1 MLLPPTKTPIGT
13 AWIDD
18 EGILWHRLDFG
29 VRIDGQ
35 LAEQTAEALAD
46 LVGERALPAVVDIAG
61 VQFADRDA
69 RDVFA
74 RLRSAFPQTA
84 TALLVR
90 PGDNPAS
97 GVLAYQFSQ
106 AKPDRPIA
114 VFEREAEAVEW
125 VRRFLPRS

>member
-1 MLLPPTKTPIGT
+1 MILPPTKTPIGT

-35 LAEQTAEALAD
+35 LAEETALA
-46 LVGERALPAVVDIAG
+46 LAHIVGERSVPAIVDIAG

-74 RLRSAFPQTA
+74 KLRSAIPQTA
-84 TALLVR
+84 TALIVR
-90 PGDNPAS
+90 PGENPVS

-106 AKPDRPIA
+106 LRADRPIA
-114 VFEREAEAVEW
+114 VFERESEAVDW
-125 VRRFLPRS
+125 VRSYLPKA